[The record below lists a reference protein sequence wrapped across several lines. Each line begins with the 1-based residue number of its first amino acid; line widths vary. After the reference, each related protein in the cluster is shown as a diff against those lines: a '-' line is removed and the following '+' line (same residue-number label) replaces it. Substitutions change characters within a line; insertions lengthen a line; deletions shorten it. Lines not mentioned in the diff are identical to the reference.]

1 MDLFRYFVRFLYKI
15 RWYLVIMPMISLI
28 IAWFMTRNMER
39 IYDTNTTIYTGMI
52 TGYNI
57 EGGTGSAGGN
67 SQTNITN
74 LMLII
79 TTDNTIHEV
88 SLRLFARCMM
98 YGNPNKDNNYISA
111 EHFRQLN
118 ASVPAD
124 VKALINH
131 SNEAQ
136 TYANL
141 KAYEKPSQD
150 NFLFGLTNYHPYFGI
165 NSITSRLKVLQL
177 QKSDIID
184 IGYSANDAGIA
195 YNTLD
200 ILNDVF
206 SKQYQQLRYGETSN
220 VIKFFERE
228 VARLYRILTSAEDDL
243 IRYNVSKRVINYG
256 EQTKQVAAM
265 DAQQQNFRNDQLMNY
280 TTAKALLDYL
290 ERQLGNRAQIIR
302 SNKEFTN
309 QVRDISRIQSRISNL
324 KLMSSEGGGNNNE
337 SQEELAKA
345 QRDLQRATGRV
356 TQLTK
361 DIEAATFSTETGVKA
376 QDMLGRWLEQLLLL
390 EKTKAE
396 MTATDIMKNELD
408 RQYLYFA
415 PIGAT
420 LERKSRHIGFIEG
433 NYMEMLRALNSAR
446 MRQRNLQMSTATLR
460 VLNPPMFPLNAQP
473 TNRMMVLLGA
483 FMLTFILVTLY
494 FLIIEMLDRTLRDRM
509 RSERITNIP
518 VMGCFPKESN
528 LRYRRF
534 NKTIAD
540 MAMKQLSK
548 ALLPNFKEG
557 QQNVLNL
564 LSTDSGNGKSY
575 IAQELEN
582 YWISIGL
589 QVRRLTY
596 DEDFLAEDSKFI
608 LAKDIKDLC
617 PDILPEEI
625 AIIEYP
631 NLDDY
636 SISPAL
642 LNMGTINMMVT
653 RANRTWKDVDQKALN
668 EVQAMLDEEH
678 KNTLFMYLTE
688 ATRYAVEEFVGQLP
702 PYEQTHVQHVCK
714 GKRRKSVIT
723 LSPVFACNLRVCL
736 CGIQHVCH
744 HLRDA
749 STGCRYIIA
758 L

>member
-15 RWYLVIMPMISLI
+15 RWYLVILPMIALI
-28 IAWFMTRNMER
+28 VAWFMTRNMER

-88 SLRLFARCMM
+88 ALRLFARCMM

-111 EHFRQLN
+111 EHFRQLS

-124 VKALINH
+124 VKGLINH
-131 SNEAQ
+131 NNESA

-150 NFLFGLTNYHPYFGI
+150 NFLFGLLNYHPYFGI
-165 NSITSRLKVLQL
+165 DNITSRLKVLQL
-177 QKSDIID
+177 EGSDIID

-195 YNTLD
+195 FNTLD

-206 SKQYQQLRYGETSN
+206 ARQYQQLRYGETSN

-243 IRYNVSKRVINYG
+243 IRYNISKRIINYG
-256 EQTKQVAAM
+256 EQTKQLTVLE
-265 DAQQQNFRNDQLMNY
+265 AQQQNFRNDQLLNY

-290 ERQLGNRAQIIR
+290 ERQLGNRAQVIR
-302 SNKEFTN
+302 SNKEFTS

-356 TQLTK
+356 TQLTR

-396 MTATDIMKNELD
+396 MTATDIMKENLD
-408 RQYLYFA
+408 RQYFFYA

-420 LERKSRHIGFIEG
+420 LDRKERHIGFIEG
-433 NYMEMLRALNSAR
+433 NYMEMLKALNAAR

-483 FMLTFILVTLY
+483 FMLTFMLTTLY

-509 RSERITNIP
+509 RSERITKIP
-518 VMGCFPKESN
+518 VMGCFPQESN
-528 LRYRRF
+528 LRYRRY

-548 ALLPNFKEG
+548 ALLPHFKEG

-564 LSTDSGNGKSY
+564 LSTDSGNGKSFL
-575 IAQELEN
+575 AQELEN

-617 PDILPEEI
+617 PDILPDEI

-642 LNMGTINMMVT
+642 LNMGTINLMVT

-678 KNTLFMYLTE
+678 KHTLYMYLTE

-702 PYEQTHVQHVCK
+702 PYTKFNNFVYRMSQLGLTATENEH
-714 GKRRKSVIT
+714 
-723 LSPVFACNLRVCL
+723 
-736 CGIQHVCH
+736 
-744 HLRDA
+744 
-749 STGCRYIIA
+749 A

>member
-1 MDLFRYFVRFLYKI
+1 MDLFRYIVRFLYKI
-15 RWYLVIMPMISLI
+15 RWYLAILPMIALI
-28 IAWFMTRNMER
+28 VAWFLTRNMER

-52 TGYNI
+52 TGYNL
-57 EGGTGSAGGN
+57 EGSGAVGGN

-88 SLRLFARCMM
+88 ALRLFGRCMM

-118 ASVPAD
+118 ATVPAE

-131 SNEAQ
+131 NNEAQ

-150 NFLFGLTNYHPYFGI
+150 NFLFGILNYHPYFGI

-177 QKSDIID
+177 NGSDIID

-200 ILNDVF
+200 ILNEVF
-206 SKQYQQLRYGETSN
+206 ARQYQQIRFGETNN
-220 VIKFFERE
+220 VIRFFEKE
-228 VARLYRILTSAEDDL
+228 VARLYKILTNAEDDL
-243 IRYNVSKRVINYG
+243 IRYNISKRIVNYG
-256 EQTKQVAAM
+256 EQTKQLTVLE
-265 DAQQQNFRNDQLMNY
+265 AQQQNFRNDQLMNY
-280 TTAKALLDYL
+280 TTSKALMDYL
-290 ERQLGNRAQIIR
+290 ERQLGNRAQVIR

-324 KLMSSEGGGNNNE
+324 RLMSSESGAQNNE

-345 QRDLQRATGRV
+345 QRDLQKATGRV

-361 DIEAATFSTETGVKA
+361 DIEASTYSTETGVRA
-376 QDMLGRWLEQLLLL
+376 NDMLSRWLEQILLL

-396 MTATDIMKNELD
+396 MTATDIMKNNLD
-408 RQYLYFA
+408 KQYLFYA

-420 LERKSRHIGFIEG
+420 LDRKDRHIGFIEG
-433 NYMEMLRALNSAR
+433 NYMEMLKALNAAR
-446 MRQRNLQMSTATLR
+446 LRQRNLQMSTATLR

-473 TNRMMVLLGA
+473 TNRLMILLGA
-483 FMLTFILVTLY
+483 FLLTFMLTAMWF
-494 FLIIEMLDRTLRDRM
+494 FIIELLDRTLRDRM
-509 RSERITNIP
+509 RSERITKIP

-548 ALLPNFKEG
+548 ALLPHFKEG

-564 LSTDSGNGKSY
+564 ISTDSGNGKSY
-575 IAQELEN
+575 LAQELEN

-617 PDILPEEI
+617 PDILPDEI

-631 NLDDY
+631 NLDDN

-642 LNMGTINMMVT
+642 LNIGTVNLMVT
-653 RANRTWKDVDQKALN
+653 RANRTWKDVDQKALK
-668 EVQAMLDEEH
+668 EVQAMLDDEH
-678 KNTLFMYLTE
+678 KDTLFMYLTE
-688 ATRYAVEEFVGQLP
+688 ASRYAVEEFVGQLP
-702 PYEQTHVQHVCK
+702 PYTKFNNFVYRMSQLGLTAIENEHAK
-714 GKRRKSVIT
+714 
-723 LSPVFACNLRVCL
+723 
-736 CGIQHVCH
+736 
-744 HLRDA
+744 
-749 STGCRYIIA
+749 
-758 L
+758 

>member
-1 MDLFRYFVRFLYKI
+1 MDLFRYLVRFLYKI
-15 RWYLVIMPMISLI
+15 RWYLVILPMIALI
-28 IAWFMTRNMER
+28 VAWFSTRNMER

-52 TGYNI
+52 TGYNL
-57 EGGTGSAGGN
+57 EGSGSVGGN
-67 SQTNITN
+67 AQTNITN

-88 SLRLFARCMM
+88 ALRLFARCMM

-118 ASVPAD
+118 ATVPAD

-131 SNEAQ
+131 NSESA

-141 KAYEKPSQD
+141 KAYEKPSQE
-150 NFLFGLTNYHPYFGI
+150 NYLFGILNYHPYFGI
-165 NSITSRLKVLQL
+165 DNITSRLKVLQL
-177 QKSDIID
+177 SSSDIID

-200 ILNDVF
+200 ILNEVF
-206 SKQYQQLRYGETSN
+206 ARQYQQIRFGETSN

-228 VARLYRILTSAEDDL
+228 VARLYRILTNAEDDL
-243 IRYNVSKRVINYG
+243 IRYNVSKRIVNYG
-256 EQTKQVAAM
+256 EQTKQLTVLEM
-265 DAQQQNFRNDQLMNY
+265 QQQNFRNDQLMNY
-280 TTAKALLDYL
+280 TTSKALLDYL
-290 ERQLGNRAQIIR
+290 ERQLGNRAQVIR

-324 KLMSSEGGGNNNE
+324 KLMSSESGGNNNE
-337 SQEELAKA
+337 AQEELAKA
-345 QRDLQRATGRV
+345 ERDLQAATGRV
-356 TQLTK
+356 NQLTK
-361 DIEAATFSTETGVKA
+361 DIEASTYSTETGVKA
-376 QDMLGRWLEQLLLL
+376 NDMLSRWLEQLLLL

-396 MTATDIMKNELD
+396 MTATDIMKNNLD
-408 RQYLYFA
+408 KQYLFYA

-420 LERKSRHIGFIEG
+420 LDRKDRHISFIEG
-433 NYMEMLRALNSAR
+433 NYMEMLKALNAAR
-446 MRQRNLQMSTATLR
+446 LRQKNLQMSTATLR

-473 TNRMMVLLGA
+473 TNRMMILLGA
-483 FMLTFILVTLY
+483 FMLTFMLTALY

-509 RSERITNIP
+509 RSERITKIP

-540 MAMKQLSK
+540 MSMKQLSK
-548 ALLPNFKEG
+548 ALLPHFKEG

-564 LSTDSGNGKSY
+564 ISTDSGNGKTY
-575 IAQELEN
+575 LAQELEN

-596 DEDFLAEDSKFI
+596 DEDFLSEDSKFI

-631 NLDDY
+631 NMDDN

-642 LNMGTINMMVT
+642 LNMGTINLMVT
-653 RANRTWKDVDQKALN
+653 RANRTWKDVDQKALK

-678 KNTLFMYLTE
+678 KDTLYMYLTE
-688 ATRYAVEEFVGQLP
+688 ASRYAVEEFVGQLP
-702 PYEQTHVQHVCK
+702 PYTKFKNFVYRMSQLGLTAVENEHAK
-714 GKRRKSVIT
+714 
-723 LSPVFACNLRVCL
+723 
-736 CGIQHVCH
+736 
-744 HLRDA
+744 
-749 STGCRYIIA
+749 
-758 L
+758 

>member
-15 RWYLVIMPMISLI
+15 RWYLVILPMIALI
-28 IAWFMTRNMER
+28 IAWFSTRNMER

-57 EGGTGSAGGN
+57 EGGTGAAGGN

-88 SLRLFARCMM
+88 ALRLFARCMM

-118 ASVPAD
+118 ATVPAD

-131 SNEAQ
+131 NNESA

-150 NFLFGLTNYHPYFGI
+150 NFLFGLLNYHPYFGMD
-165 NSITSRLKVLQL
+165 NITSRLKVLQL
-177 QKSDIID
+177 DRSDIID

-200 ILNDVF
+200 ILNEVF
-206 SKQYQQLRYGETSN
+206 ARQYQQLRYGETSN
-220 VIKFFERE
+220 VIKFFEKE
-228 VARLYRILTSAEDDL
+228 VARLYRILTNAEDDL
-243 IRYNVSKRVINYG
+243 IRYNVSKRIINYT
-256 EQTKQVAAM
+256 EQTKQVASLE
-265 DAQQQNFRNDQLMNY
+265 AQQQNFRNDQLMNY

-290 ERQLGNRAQIIR
+290 ERQLGNRAQVIR
-302 SNKEFTN
+302 SNQEFTR

-324 KLMSSEGGGNNNE
+324 RLMSSEGGANNE

-356 TQLTK
+356 NQLTK
-361 DIEAATFSTETGVKA
+361 DIEASTFSTETGVKA

-396 MTATDIMKNELD
+396 MTATDIMKNDLD
-408 RQYLYFA
+408 RQYLFYA

-420 LERKSRHIGFIEG
+420 LDRKARHIGFIEG
-433 NYMEMLRALNSAR
+433 NYMEMLRALNTAR

-473 TNRMMVLLGA
+473 TNRLMVLLGA
-483 FMLTFILVTLY
+483 FLLTFVLTTLY
-494 FLIIEMLDRTLRDRM
+494 FLVIEMLDRTLRDRM
-509 RSERITNIP
+509 RSERITKVP

-540 MAMKQLSK
+540 MSLKQLSK

-564 LSTDSGNGKSY
+564 ISTDSGNGKSY
-575 IAQELEN
+575 LAQELEN

-596 DEDFLAEDSKFI
+596 DEDFLSEDSRFI

-642 LNMGTINMMVT
+642 LNMGTINLMVT

-668 EVQAMLDEEH
+668 EVMAMLDDEH
-678 KNTLFMYLTE
+678 KKTLYMYLTE
-688 ATRYAVEEFVGQLP
+688 ASRYAVEEFVGQLP
-702 PYEQTHVQHVCK
+702 PYTKFNNFVYRMSQLGLTATENEH
-714 GKRRKSVIT
+714 
-723 LSPVFACNLRVCL
+723 
-736 CGIQHVCH
+736 
-744 HLRDA
+744 
-749 STGCRYIIA
+749 A

>member
-1 MDLFRYFVRFLYKI
+1 MDLFRYLVRFLYKI
-15 RWYLVIMPMISLI
+15 RWYLVILPMIALI
-28 IAWFMTRNMER
+28 VAWFLTRHMER

-52 TGYNI
+52 TGYNL
-57 EGGTGSAGGN
+57 EGGTGAAGGN

-88 SLRLFARCMM
+88 SLRLLARCLM

-111 EHFRQLN
+111 EHFRQLS
-118 ASVPAD
+118 ATVPAD
-124 VKALINH
+124 VKALVNH
-131 SNEAQ
+131 NSESQ

-150 NFLFGLTNYHPYFGI
+150 NYLFGLLNYHPYFGI
-165 NSITSRLKVLQL
+165 NNITARLKVLQL
-177 QKSDIID
+177 EKSDIID

-200 ILNDVF
+200 ILNEVF
-206 SKQYQQLRYGETSN
+206 ARQYQQIRFGETGN
-220 VIKFFERE
+220 VIKFFEKE
-228 VARLYRILTSAEDDL
+228 IARLYRILSNAEDDL
-243 IRYNVSKRVINYG
+243 IRYNVSKKIINYD
-256 EQTKQVAAM
+256 EQTKALTGLE
-265 DAQQQNFRNDQLMNY
+265 AQQQNFRNDQLMNY

-290 ERQLGNRAQIIR
+290 ERQLGNRAQVIR
-302 SNKEFTN
+302 SNQEFTN

-324 KLMSSEGGGNNNE
+324 RLMSSEGGGADAE

-345 QRDLQRATGRV
+345 QRDLQAATGRV
-356 TQLTK
+356 TELTK
-361 DIEAATFSTETGVKA
+361 DIEASTYSTETGVKA
-376 QDMLGRWLEQLLLL
+376 NDMLSRWLEQLLLL

-396 MTATDIMKNELD
+396 MTATDIMKQNLD
-408 RQYLYFA
+408 RQYLFYA

-420 LERKSRHIGFIEG
+420 LDRKARHIGFIEG
-433 NYMEMLRALNSAR
+433 NYMEMLKALNAAR
-446 MRQRNLQMSTATLR
+446 LRQRNLQMTTASLR

-473 TNRMMVLLGA
+473 TNRIMILLGA
-483 FMLTFILVTLY
+483 FLLTFMLTALW

-509 RSERITNIP
+509 RSERITKIP
-518 VMGCFPKESN
+518 VMGCYPKESN

-548 ALLPNFKEG
+548 ALLPHFQEG

-564 LSTDSGNGKSY
+564 ISTDTGNGKSY
-575 IAQELEN
+575 LAQELEN

-608 LAKDIKDLC
+608 MAKGIKDLC
-617 PDILPEEI
+617 PDILPDEI

-631 NLDDY
+631 NLDEN

-642 LNMGTINMMVT
+642 LNMGTVNLMVT
-653 RANRTWKDVDQKALN
+653 RANRTWKDVDQKALK

-678 KNTLFMYLTE
+678 KDTLFMYLTE
-688 ATRYAVEEFVGQLP
+688 SSRYAVEEFVGQLP
-702 PYEQTHVQHVCK
+702 PYTKFNNFVYRISQLGLTATENEHAK
-714 GKRRKSVIT
+714 
-723 LSPVFACNLRVCL
+723 
-736 CGIQHVCH
+736 
-744 HLRDA
+744 
-749 STGCRYIIA
+749 
-758 L
+758 